1 MENGWRTTGLSR
13 GRILGQL
20 SAQVEHGAR
29 KRAAAPYIVQPA
41 AGSTSF
47 SPLPAPG
54 SGPIPGAEH
63 RRGSDQKVPTS
74 RNRKVLSGWK
84 SGVAVWRNSIDR
96 LNT

>member
-1 MENGWRTTGLSR
+1 MANHRAIKGPHSRTAFRPSGTR
-13 GRILGQL
+13 GPEKGGRPVHR
-20 SAQVEHGAR
+20 SAR
-29 KRAAAPYIVQPA
+29 CWLYIVQPA
-41 AGSTSF
+41 A
-47 SPLPAPG
+47 G